1 MNRPTSY
8 QLHIK
13 PIFTST
19 DIEHMANFGIDLA
32 TFDGVKASAPDI
44 LPRLKDVARPMPP
57 RSDGGP
63 WPDEWIALFE
73 RWINEGFPQ

>member
-8 QLHIK
+8 SLHIK
-13 PIFTST
+13 PLLRDM
-19 DIEHMANFGIDLA
+19 DIDHMAAFGIDLA
-32 TFDGVKASAPDI
+32 TYEGVKASAADI
-44 LPRLKDVARPMPP
+44 LARLKDQSRPMPP

-73 RWINEGFPQ
+73 RWINEGLPE